1 MTEEVS
7 RPKTCVGCITGAD
20 CVCSEQAVTC
30 ERKQQL
36 WDSGYAFCS
45 RSMKR
50 AALLL
55 AAEAVQDKRHEAERA
70 AGNPDILPGEITRL
84 LLEAVVKQFRLAE
97 EDLRSRAELALP
109 VTTEPHMHTPV
120 IGNLL
125 DRTIGPT
132 SINDV
137 CACGATRRF
146 YLDVDGRWEACA
158 WVEPTPAAC
167 PDCGAIG
174 CTGSILAEPEPEPVV
189 LRAGEASSTDGGK
202 TWLHDKSGKRLD
214 SVQRPLSAGT
224 DDLTFTNRRTLDRR
238 SAMAEFRSVNA
249 VPVEASSVASG
260 QNGLVGVM
268 TDPFGLKDRSEEEDE
283 AALQRFVDLM
293 RTKLRANRHK
303 AHWDSVSVVYLRERV
318 NEELVELD
326 MATSWVEA
334 RLECADAANFLMMIS
349 DKLFRAIE

>member
-202 TWLHDKSGKRLD
+202 TWLHDKSGEAAGFGTAPVERRNGRPHLHEPAYTRQT
-214 SVQRPLSAGT
+214 QRNGRIQECKCGAG
-224 DDLTFTNRRTLDRR
+224 RG
-238 SAMAEFRSVNA
+238 EFRG
-249 VPVEASSVASG
+249 EWTEWIG
-260 QNGLVGVM
+260 G
-268 TDPFGLKDRSEEEDE
+268 
-283 AALQRFVDLM
+283 
-293 RTKLRANRHK
+293 
-303 AHWDSVSVVYLRERV
+303 
-318 NEELVELD
+318 
-326 MATSWVEA
+326 
-334 RLECADAANFLMMIS
+334 S
-349 DKLFRAIE
+349 DD